1 MRMALT
7 VLSFA
12 GAICIVSCQS
22 AGAVAVNAAAV
33 KETASAASTV
43 QQVRFYGRST
53 AGTTSSS
60 ATANSPSARTYAT
73 VSIVGDGQAS

>member
-43 QQVRFYGRST
+43 QQVRFYGHST
-53 AGTTSSS
+53 RHYVVKCYRELAIG
-60 ATANSPSARTYAT
+60 PYVCHRFYRW
-73 VSIVGDGQAS
+73 